1 MAQQIAPFIGYV
13 ASLFLIISLL
23 VNGDIKFRIYNGLGS
38 VAFIIYGILFNAWPV
53 ILTNVIL
60 LIINIIYLNKL
71 YRYRENFE
79 LIEFTGEEKL
89 MLKFLEFYSIDIK
102 TFFPDFNIEQLKANY
117 NFVVLRDLV
126 IANAFS
132 AHIADNGDAT
142 VLLNYTTKKYR
153 DYKVSKFIFE
163 KEKQILISKGVK
175 RIVYNKIHHKNYK
188 TLLAINGFVAE
199 GDRYVKELVP

>member
-1 MAQQIAPFIGYV
+1 MAQQIAPYIGYV

-23 VNGDIKFRIYNGLGS
+23 VNGDMKFRIFNALGS

-71 YRYRENFE
+71 YKHRENFE
-79 LIEFTGEEKL
+79 LIEFTGDEKL
-89 MLKFLEFYSIDIK
+89 MVKFFEFYSADIK
-102 TFFPDFNIEQLKANY
+102 NFFPDFAIQQLNANY

-132 AHIADNGDAT
+132 AHISDNGDAT

-163 KEKQILISKGVK
+163 KEKQILIAKGVK

-188 TLLAINGFVAE
+188 TLLAINGFVTE
-199 GDRYVKELVP
+199 GDCYVKQLVP

>member
-1 MAQQIAPFIGYV
+1 MAQQIAPYIGYL
-13 ASLFLIISLL
+13 ASLFLVISLL

-38 VAFIIYGILFNAWPV
+38 VAFIVYGILFNAWPI
-53 ILTNVIL
+53 ILTNIIL

-79 LIEFTGEEKL
+79 LIEFAGDEKL
-89 MLKFLEFYSIDIK
+89 ILKFLAFYDADINRYFPEF
-102 TFFPDFNIEQLKANY
+102 TAEQLESNY

-126 IANAFS
+126 IANVFS
-132 AHIADNGDAT
+132 TTIANNGDAT
-142 VLLNYTTKKYR
+142 VVLNYTTKKYR

-163 KEKQILISKGVK
+163 KEKQQLISKGAK

-188 TLLAINGFVAE
+188 TLLAINGFVNE
-199 GDRYVKELVP
+199 GDSYVKQLV